1 MDRYALSSDDCLVLL
16 AIRKSRTLREAARL
30 LGCDPGGLLRK
41 VQRIASEHDVLKKNQ
56 GRWQLTEKG
65 CALVGWT
72 QETILTQKQLLRS
85 EGILRIASTSW
96 FAERVLIPATTALR
110 GQFQN
115 DEIQYSVPPGS
126 FDAALV
132 EGDCDFV
139 VACHPPES
147 PLVAHRRICPERWSL
162 IVPASLLGRRSRKI
176 LPADLSSLPFV
187 RHCDLNPAALIPFRN
202 AVKIEAVISADNL
215 IGIRAAL
222 LSGHGWSY
230 VPTALV
236 RREVEAGLVVE
247 VEAEGRSDRNV
258 CLWWLRGSAPA
269 RRAIAVEQ
277 WLRKACAELVK

>member
-16 AIRKSRTLREAARL
+16 AIHKSRTLREAARL

-41 VQRIASEHDVLKKNQ
+41 VQRIAGEHDVLQKNH

-65 CALVGWT
+65 CVLVGWT
-72 QETILTQKQLLRS
+72 QETILTQKKLLHS
-85 EGILRIASTSW
+85 EGMLRIASTSW

-110 GQFQN
+110 AQFHN
-115 DEIQYSVPPGS
+115 DEIQYSALPGN

-162 IVPASLLGRRSRKI
+162 VVPASLLGRRSRKI
-176 LPADLSSLPFV
+176 SPADLSALPFV
-187 RHCDLNPAALIPFRN
+187 RHRDLNPAALLPFRDG
-202 AVKIEAVISADNL
+202 VKIKTAISADNL
-215 IGIRAAL
+215 IGIRAAV
-222 LSGHGWSY
+222 LSGLGWSY

-236 RREVEAGLVVE
+236 RGEIEAGLIVE
-247 VEAEGRSDRNV
+247 IEGEARSDRNV

-269 RRAIAVEQ
+269 RRAIAVDL
-277 WLRKACAELVK
+277 WLRKTCAELAK